1 MRGGQSGR
9 TLRVHAE
16 DLLRG
21 HGRRSPGLFWT
32 VCTEGNRFGV
42 KVERAPNETRTR
54 SLPKPRPKLSSV
66 TLSLLYP
73 YPLLRAMVSSS
84 SSTPA
89 PVGVDDVLLS
99 GSSLAVASAIKLAE
113 TDQNGLFL
121 IQDVPANSK
130 GTSLHAVRL

>member
-1 MRGGQSGR
+1 M
-9 TLRVHAE
+9 
-16 DLLRG
+16 
-21 HGRRSPGLFWT
+21 
-32 VCTEGNRFGV
+32 
-42 KVERAPNETRTR
+42 KVERAPNETKTR
-54 SLPKPRPKLSSV
+54 SLPRPILSSV

-113 TDQNGLFL
+113 TDQDGLFL

-130 GTSLHAVRL
+130 GPSLHAVSEDRQRRIH